1 MEGRKDICVVMPTYR
16 NAGTVLD
23 VVRRVLAQDLP
34 VIVVNDGSPDDTGR
48 LLAESG
54 LPLTVLTH
62 ERNRGKGVAL
72 RTGLEHARKAGYR
85 YAVTIDS
92 DGQHFPEDIPVFLEA
107 IDRHPGA
114 LVVGSRNLQADNMP
128 GGNTFANRFSNF
140 WFRLQTARNLPDTQT
155 GFRAYPLD
163 RLPNLRL
170 LTSRYEAEL
179 TLLVFSAWKG
189 VELVPVPVQ
198 VYYPAAEERVS
209 SFRPFRDFARIS
221 VLNTILCVLALVYGY
236 PRMILN
242 RLFR

>member
-54 LPLTVLTH
+54 LLLTVLTH

-221 VLNTILCVLALVYGY
+221 VLNTVLCVLALVYGY